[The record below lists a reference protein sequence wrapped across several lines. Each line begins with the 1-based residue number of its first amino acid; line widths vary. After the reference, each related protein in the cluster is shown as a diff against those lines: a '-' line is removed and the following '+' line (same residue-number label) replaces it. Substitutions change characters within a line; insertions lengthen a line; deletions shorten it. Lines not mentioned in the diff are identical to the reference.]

1 MKKFAIVLSFVICLT
16 TSLNAQTLIGEINQ
30 ARRLNGSIIPSIFTV
45 DERPYLDYS
54 SWNNNDNCYYVV
66 IYNSDD
72 FSNLINTTINDYIFP
87 LTCHNSNSM
96 STYNILLTQTLFNTD
111 PDFEYLA
118 SYGDSI
124 TINSLN
130 SGVLSTLYPDEGYS
144 FVLFENDILAN
155 LYLMEENYYLALWEW
170 GASDGK
176 ILIYQI
182 NQNQGLTKIDAE
194 LPISVFPTIAD
205 RGQQITVELGE
216 GNNATEINVVNE
228 LGQVVKRIPVEN
240 GQRTVTIPT
249 NGFGSGLNILNTST
263 LQRNS
268 SCKIIIK

>member
-1 MKKFAIVLSFVICLT
+1 
-16 TSLNAQTLIGEINQ
+16 
-30 ARRLNGSIIPSIFTV
+30 
-45 DERPYLDYS
+45 
-54 SWNNNDNCYYVV
+54 
-66 IYNSDD
+66 
-72 FSNLINTTINDYIFP
+72 
-87 LTCHNSNSM
+87 
-96 STYNILLTQTLFNTD
+96 
-111 PDFEYLA
+111 
-118 SYGDSI
+118 
-124 TINSLN
+124 
-130 SGVLSTLYPDEGYS
+130 
-144 FVLFENDILAN
+144 
-155 LYLMEENYYLALWEW
+155 MEENYYLALWEW

-249 NGFGSGLNILNTST
+249 KGFGSGLNILNTST
-263 LQRNS
+263 LQGNG